1 MLWPLAL
8 QLRKLPAQIGVDR
21 AVLAL
26 LPKVHERS
34 LCTYPPPRRLC
45 GDREIEVSIRVM
57 KLTRATQWRPVAAIP
72 LSFPT
77 YHPQGMVKIGVS
89 WFAKPVR

>member
-1 MLWPLAL
+1 MRLSTSWSAPRAWPECRAFLLWLLAL

-34 LCTYPPPRRLC
+34 LCTYPPPRGLC
-45 GDREIEVSIRVM
+45 GDREIEVS
-57 KLTRATQWRPVAAIP
+57 RA
-72 LSFPT
+72 
-77 YHPQGMVKIGVS
+77 
-89 WFAKPVR
+89 